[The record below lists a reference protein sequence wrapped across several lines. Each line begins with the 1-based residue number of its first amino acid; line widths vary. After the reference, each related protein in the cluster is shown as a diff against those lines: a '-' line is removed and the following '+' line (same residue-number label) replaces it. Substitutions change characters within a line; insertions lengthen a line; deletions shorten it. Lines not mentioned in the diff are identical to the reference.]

1 MAPILLTPDGTLRRQ
16 RLLLI
21 TTAIASA
28 TLWAYACGD
37 GTTEPPPDPP
47 RPTTV
52 TVSPAT
58 AELAALGA
66 TVQLRAQVLDQN
78 GQVMAGATVTWA
90 SSATAVA
97 TVNASGLVTAA
108 ANGAATITATAGDAS
123 GTSEINVFDSDRT
136 ALVAL
141 YNATDGPNWIDNTNW
156 LTDARLG
163 EWYGV
168 TADSSG
174 RVVQLDLRGQWD
186 DEARAIV
193 LHGLRG
199 ELPDE
204 LANLTQLTSLS
215 LSDNDLNGPIPP
227 ELGQLVNLQSLF
239 LGRNGLSG
247 PIPPELGNLSELSDL
262 RLYSNN
268 LSGEIPPELG
278 SLSNLSFVDLSRNGL
293 SGVVPPELGSLANL
307 RSLFLSGNALS
318 GPIPPELGDLANVV
332 FLDLCQN
339 DLSGAIPPVLGSLAN
354 LRSLCLFSNDLSGA
368 IPPELGDLRK
378 LRFLDLGSNDL
389 SGAIPPE
396 LVGLGILERLGL
408 SDNDLSGAIPPEL
421 GNLAN
426 LDWLDLG
433 RNALSG
439 AIPPELGN
447 LGKLTRL
454 DLSYNDLSGAI
465 PQSFLQLDRLQRLF
479 VGGQEVCVPGAS
491 AFVTWFDRIGH
502 RDAKAEVVC
511 NVADVAALESLY
523 DLTGGAN
530 WTESSGW
537 SGGNPV
543 EDWYGV
549 TADSL
554 GHVTELDLEGN
565 RLAGRLPGAL
575 GNLPRMTVLRI
586 ADNALH
592 DRLPLS
598 LTALDLEEFHYDDT
612 DLCEPADAGF
622 RDWLDGIPS
631 HRGTAVQCPP
641 LTERDALVALYA
653 NTGGSGWTNR
663 NGWLTEAPLSR
674 WSGVEVDAQGRVVR
688 LDLSG
693 NALSGMI
700 PPELSGLS
708 NLGWLE
714 LWGNNLSGVIPPE
727 LGDLAN
733 LFYLDLRLNELSS
746 AIPPELGGLSNL
758 QHLFLSGNALSGAI
772 PPELGGLSK
781 LAGLLLGGNE
791 LSGAIPPEL
800 GNLSNLWILSLSRN
814 ELAGAIPPELGDLSH
829 LSVLRLDVNELS
841 GAIPPEL
848 GDLANLEWLDLGQN
862 DLSGPIPPEL
872 GGLGNLKRM
881 RLGQNALSGTVPP
894 TFGALASLIDLE
906 LSHNAGLAGA
916 MPAGLRHLALES
928 LIASGTELCVPRE
941 PEFEEWLATIPR
953 RRIAVC
959 GEPPAAYLVQAVQS
973 RAHPVPLVAGE
984 DALLRV
990 FVTAAM
996 ETTEGIPGVR
1006 ARFYLNGSE
1015 RHVADIAANSTPI
1028 PTKIDEGDLS
1038 KSANA
1043 EIPGRIVQPGLEMVV
1058 EIDPDGMLDE
1068 SLGVPGRIPREGRL
1082 AVEVREMPVLDL
1094 TVIPFLWSSD
1104 PDSAITGLV
1113 EGMEAD
1119 PEDHPL
1125 LEDTH
1130 VLLPVGDVD
1139 VTARA
1144 PVASTSNDAFDLLA
1158 QTEAIR
1164 VLEGGVGHYKGM
1176 MSGVVTGAGGVAYL
1190 GGRSSFSRPSSYI
1203 IAHELGHN
1211 MSLSHAPCGGAA
1223 GPDPSFP
1230 YANGAIG
1237 AWGYDISRNRLV
1249 PTTRK
1254 DHMSYCGPT
1263 WTSDYHFTNALG
1275 HRLADEGAS
1284 AEALASATTTSLL
1297 LWGGVDTTGTPFL
1310 NPAFVANASP
1320 TLPDSAGD
1328 YTVTGRDGSGREL
1341 FSLSFTMPVAL
1352 SEEAEMS
1359 SFVFALPVQP
1369 GWADALASV
1378 TLSGPA
1384 DTATLD
1390 GDSDIPMAILRDPV
1404 TGRVRGFLRD
1414 MVDPVAVQA
1423 DALVSAGVVN
1433 VLFSR
1438 GIPDAA
1444 AWQR

>member
-1 MAPILLTPDGTLRRQ
+1 MCFPAFGKYPQPCSPGPGCGTMRRQ

-21 TTAIASA
+21 TAALASL

-66 TVQLRAQVLDQN
+66 TVQLRAEVLDQN
-78 GQVMAGATVTWA
+78 GQVMTGATVTWA

-97 TVNASGLVTAA
+97 TVNASGQVTAV

-123 GTSEINVFDSDRT
+123 GTSEITVFDSDRT

-141 YNATDGPNWIDNTNW
+141 YNATDGPNWVDNTNW

-168 TADSSG
+168 TANSGG
-174 RVVQLDLRGQWD
+174 RVVQLDLSGQWD

-204 LANLTQLTSLS
+204 IAHLTQLTSLN

-227 ELGQLVNLQSLF
+227 ELGQLVNLKSLF

-262 RLYSNN
+262 RLYSND

-278 SLSNLSFVDLSRNGL
+278 SLSNLSFVHLSGNGL
-293 SGVVPPELGSLANL
+293 SGAIPPELGSLANL
-307 RSLFLSGNALS
+307 RSLFLSVNALS
-318 GPIPPELGDLANVV
+318 GAIPPELGGLANLV

-339 DLSGAIPPVLGSLAN
+339 YLSGAIPPELGSLAN
-354 LRSLCLFSNDLSGA
+354 LRSLCLFRNDLSGA

-378 LRFLDLGSNDL
+378 LRFLDLGGNDL

-396 LVGLGILERLGL
+396 LVGLGILERLDL
-408 SDNDLSGAIPPEL
+408 WDNDLSGAIPPEL

-426 LDWLDLG
+426 LDWLYLG

-465 PQSFLQLDRLQRLF
+465 PQSFLQLDRLQRLL

-511 NVADVAALESLY
+511 NVADMAALESLY

-537 SGGNPV
+537 SDGNPV

-586 ADNALH
+586 ADNAL
-592 DRLPLS
+592 DNRLPLS
-598 LTALDLEEFHYDDT
+598 LTALDLQEFHYDDT

-663 NGWLTEAPLSR
+663 SGWLTEAALGR
-674 WSGVEVDAQGRVVR
+674 WSGVEVDSQGRVVG
-688 LDLSG
+688 LELNGNGLSG
-693 NALSGMI
+693 T
-700 PPELSGLS
+700 
-708 NLGWLE
+708 
-714 LWGNNLSGVIPPE
+714 
-727 LGDLAN
+727 
-733 LFYLDLRLNELSS
+733 
-746 AIPPELGGLSNL
+746 IPPELGGLSNL
-758 QHLFLSGNALSGAI
+758 ESLWLSGNDLSGAIPPELGGLPNLRQLFLDRNELSGAIPVELGDLSNLWDLSLSGNDLSGAI

-781 LAGLLLGGNE
+781 LRLLSLAGNDLSGVIPPELGDLSTLRSLYLSWNQ

-800 GNLSNLWILSLSRN
+800 GGLSNLRSLYFGGN
-814 ELAGAIPPELGDLSH
+814 DLTGLIPPELGH
-829 LSVLRLDVNELS
+829 L
-841 GAIPPEL
+841 A
-848 GDLANLEWLDLGQN
+848 
-862 DLSGPIPPEL
+862 
-872 GGLGNLKRM
+872 NLKRM
-881 RLGQNALSGTVPP
+881 RIGQNALSGTVPP

-916 MPAGLRHLALES
+916 MPAGLRNLALES

-996 ETTEGIPGVR
+996 ETAEGIPGVR

-1015 RHVADIAANSTPI
+1015 WHVADIAASSTPI
-1028 PTKIDEGDLS
+1028 PTEIDEGDLS

-1058 EIDPDGMLDE
+1058 EIDPDGELDE
-1068 SLGVPGRIPREGRL
+1068 SLGVPARIRREGRL

-1113 EGMEAD
+1113 EGMAAD
-1119 PEDHPL
+1119 PEGHAL
-1125 LEDTH
+1125 LDDTH

-1284 AEALASATTTSLL
+1284 AAALASATTTSLL

-1310 NPAFVANASP
+1310 NPAFVADASP

-1328 YTVTGRDGSGREL
+1328 YTVTGRDARGREL
-1341 FSLSFTMPVAL
+1341 FSLNFTMPVAL
-1352 SEEAEMS
+1352 SEEAEVS
-1359 SFVFALPVQP
+1359 SFVFALPTQP
-1369 GWADALASV
+1369 GWADALASI
-1378 TLSGPA
+1378 TLFAPEGI
-1384 DTATLD
+1384 ATLD
-1390 GDSDIPMAILRDPV
+1390 ADSDIPMAILRDPA
-1404 TGRVRGFLRD
+1404 TGRVRGFLRNA
-1414 MVDPVAVQA
+1414 VDPAAVQV
-1423 DALVSAGVVN
+1423 DALAPAGGLD

-1444 AWQR
+1444 AWRR